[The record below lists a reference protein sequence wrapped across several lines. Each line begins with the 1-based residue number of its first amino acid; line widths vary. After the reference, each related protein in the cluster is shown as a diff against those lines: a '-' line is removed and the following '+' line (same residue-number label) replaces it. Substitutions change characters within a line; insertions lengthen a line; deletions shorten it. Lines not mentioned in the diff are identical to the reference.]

1 MSRTAVFQLVLF
13 ALVSAPLAA
22 QRKEVSVLAGGTLSG
37 ATGNYLASV
46 DKRPGFAA
54 GFSIRLPRTPQF
66 SLESQ
71 LLLIQHRL
79 QGQRPTSG
87 NPPLQTGPLSDAAN
101 LLYLEVPILLRF
113 QRGYSS
119 QRPLRP
125 YFSLGPYLGVRL
137 DCSRTVTES
146 NGTPHSTDCTV
157 PAGSFNAGSETYLPA
172 VYQEVDVGILGAVG
186 IELSQFAIGV
196 RFERS
201 FRNLVEPTG
210 LVHTSPFDS
219 ARLWTA
225 LVSVEHVIRVF

>member
-1 MSRTAVFQLVLF
+1 MSRTGVIQLCLICVMSGSL
-13 ALVSAPLAA
+13 SA
-22 QRKEVSVLAGGTLSG
+22 QRKELTVFAGGTLSG
-37 ATGNYLASV
+37 ATGSYLASV

-54 GFSIRLPRTPQF
+54 GLSIRLPRTPQF

-71 LLLIQHRL
+71 LLVMQRRL
-79 QGQRPTSG
+79 LGRRPSST

-101 LLYLEVPILLRF
+101 LIYLEVPILLRF

-125 YFSLGPYLGVRL
+125 YFSVGPYLGVRL
-137 DCSRTVTES
+137 DCRRTVTES

-157 PAGSFNAGSETYLPA
+157 TPGNFTVGSETYLPA
-172 VYQEVDVGILGAVG
+172 VYQEVDVGILGAAGV
-186 IELSQFAIGV
+186 ELSQLAIGI

-219 ARLWTA
+219 SRLWTA